1 MEEPKEFQ
9 DEEKIGSVRQWVV
22 DNLRLIISVVIV
34 IALGVTIYSYSQRT
48 KDSTVTFEDKGNT
61 QEQVLVD
68 NEEGN
73 ASDTE
78 KAKPEQ
84 SKSQSEQ
91 TSAKPE
97 TSSAETVKETSDA
110 VIAVAVRGD
119 GTTKLARKAL
129 ADTLAKNPDS
139 TLTAAHKIYIEDAL
153 RKAVRHKGGVHVGTE
168 VSFSKELIQK
178 TIEQS
183 KHLTDRQLKNIAN
196 RYVSRVPSLK

>member
-48 KDSTVTFEDKGNT
+48 KESTVTFEDKGNT

-68 NEEGN
+68 NGEGN

-78 KAKPEQ
+78 KSKP
-84 SKSQSEQ
+84 EQ

-153 RKAVRHKGGVHVGTE
+153 RKAIRHKGGVHVGTE